1 MFEKFFSKGA
11 YLALIIATFPF
22 GLIFG
27 EIGPQMKD
35 FLCGCEYCET
45 VDKGFPLDLA
55 SHMIR
60 CHSWRKGMQ
69 KTMELML
76 QSQGNVD
83 EVMHQNQGIS
93 DQPKIEIEI
102 RAEQPAIEENFL
114 GENLTNEIDP
124 YSDYTWKETELHGW
138 AYATTN
144 QVNFNTDQWIHLEDL
159 GWVWSIANPKN
170 FTYSY
175 DYGWIYTILYQNTRV
190 LYWYDR
196 RRWMLSKNIAS
207 SFVQKK

>member
-11 YLALIIATFPF
+11 MFALIIATLPF

-27 EIGPQMKD
+27 EIGIQMND
-35 FLCGCEYCET
+35 LLCGCEYCET

-69 KTMELML
+69 KTMELMR
-76 QSQGNVD
+76 QT
-83 EVMHQNQGIS
+83 E
-93 DQPKIEIEI
+93 QPKIEVEI
-102 RAEQPAIEENFL
+102 RAEEPRQIEENFL

-144 QVNFNTDQWIHLEDL
+144 QVNFNKDQWIHLEDL

-196 RRWMLSKNIAS
+196 RRWILPKN
-207 SFVQKK
+207 FTQKK

>member
-11 YLALIIATFPF
+11 TLALIIATFPF

-27 EIGPQMKD
+27 QIGPQMKD

-45 VDKGFPLDLA
+45 VDTGEPLDIGG
-55 SHMIR
+55 HMIR

-69 KTMELML
+69 RTMELMR
-76 QSQGNVD
+76 QSQGNAD
-83 EVMHQNQGIS
+83 GTMHQNQGIP
-93 DQPKIEIEI
+93 DQPKIEVET
-102 RAEQPAIEENFL
+102 RTEEPTEIEENFL

-124 YSDYTWKETELHGW
+124 YKDYTWKETELHGW

-144 QVNFNTDQWIHLEDL
+144 QVNFNQDQWIHLEDL
-159 GWVWSIANPKN
+159 GWVWSMANARN

-175 DYGWIYTILYQNTRV
+175 DYGWIYTILYRNSRV

-196 RRWMLSKNIAS
+196 RRWLLAKDFSR
-207 SFVQKK
+207 KK

>member
-1 MFEKFFSKGA
+1 MSRQNFFKVTV
-11 YLALIIATFPF
+11 ALLMMLSLKLTY
-22 GLIFG
+22 G
-27 EIGPQMKD
+27 EIGIQMND
-35 FLCGCEYCET
+35 LLCGCEYCET

-69 KTMELML
+69 RTMELMR
-76 QSQGNVD
+76 QSQGNAD
-83 EVMHQNQGIS
+83 GLTYQNQGIPTE
-93 DQPKIEIEI
+93 QPKIEIEI
-102 RAEQPAIEENFL
+102 RAEEPTEIEENFSW
-114 GENLTNEIDP
+114 ENLTNEIDP
-124 YSDYTWKETELHGW
+124 YKDYTWKETELHGW

-144 QVNFNTDQWIHLEDL
+144 QVNFNKDQWIHLEDL
-159 GWVWSIANPKN
+159 GWVWSMANARN

-196 RRWMLSKNIAS
+196 RRWLLPKN
-207 SFVQKK
+207 FTQKK

>member
-1 MFEKFFSKGA
+1 MH
-11 YLALIIATFPF
+11 
-22 GLIFG
+22 G

-45 VDKGFPLDLA
+45 VDTGEPLDIGG
-55 SHMIR
+55 HMIR

-76 QSQGNVD
+76 QSQAKLD
-83 EVMHQNQGIS
+83 APTHQIT

-102 RAEQPAIEENFL
+102 RAEQPNEIEENFL
-114 GENLTNEIDP
+114 GETLDNVDNP

-144 QVNFNTDQWIHLEDL
+144 QVNFNKDQWIHLEDL
-159 GWVWSIANPKN
+159 GWVWSMANPRN

-175 DYGWIYTILYQNTRV
+175 DYGWIYTILYQKTRV

-196 RRWMLSKNIAS
+196 RRWLLAKD
-207 SFVQKK
+207 FRKKK

>member
-11 YLALIIATFPF
+11 TFALIIATFPL

-27 EIGPQMKD
+27 EVGIQMND
-35 FLCGCEYCET
+35 LLCGCEYCKT

-55 SHMIR
+55 NHMIR
-60 CHSWRKGMQ
+60 CHSWRRGMQ
-69 KTMELML
+69 KTMELMR
-76 QSQGNVD
+76 QT
-83 EVMHQNQGIS
+83 E
-93 DQPKIEIEI
+93 QPKVEVEI
-102 RAEQPAIEENFL
+102 RVEQPTEIEENFSW
-114 GENLTNEIDP
+114 EHLTNEIDP

-159 GWVWSIANPKN
+159 GWVWSMANPKN

>member
-1 MFEKFFSKGA
+1 MFEKIFSKGA
-11 YLALIIATFPF
+11 TFALIIATFPF
-22 GLIFG
+22 GWIFG
-27 EIGPQMKD
+27 QIGPQMKD

-45 VDKGFPLDLA
+45 VDTGEPLDIGGHL
-55 SHMIR
+55 IR

-69 KTMELML
+69 KTMELMRKT
-76 QSQGNVD
+76 
-83 EVMHQNQGIS
+83 E
-93 DQPKIEIEI
+93 QPKIEIEI
-102 RAEQPAIEENFL
+102 RAEQPNEIEENFL
-114 GENLTNEIDP
+114 GETLDNVDNP

-159 GWVWSIANPKN
+159 GWVWSIANPRN

-175 DYGWIYTILYQNTRV
+175 DYGWIYTTIYQHSRV

-196 RRWMLSKNIAS
+196 RRWILPKN
-207 SFVQKK
+207 FTQNH